1 MSQPTQPPYDG
12 EQPGQQPYQQPY
24 GQPPAY
30 PQQPGYAQQQPGYP
44 QQYAQQG
51 YGYAPPSN
59 NSMALVSLIAG
70 IAGWVLV
77 PVIGGIVAII
87 TGHMAKKQIAQT
99 GEGGSGMATAGL
111 VLGYVGVALGILGGI
126 AFAVFIVAAAN
137 SGA

>member
-1 MSQPTQPPYDG
+1 VSQPTQPPYDG
-12 EQPGQQPYQQPY
+12 QQPGQQPY

-30 PQQPGYAQQQPGYP
+30 PQQPGYAQQQPGYS

-51 YGYAPPSN
+51 YGYAAPPSN
-59 NSMALVSLIAG
+59 NSMALVSLISG

-111 VLGYVGVALGILGGI
+111 VLGYVGVALGIIGVI
-126 AFAVFIVAAAN
+126 AFVVFIAAAAN
-137 SGA
+137 SGY